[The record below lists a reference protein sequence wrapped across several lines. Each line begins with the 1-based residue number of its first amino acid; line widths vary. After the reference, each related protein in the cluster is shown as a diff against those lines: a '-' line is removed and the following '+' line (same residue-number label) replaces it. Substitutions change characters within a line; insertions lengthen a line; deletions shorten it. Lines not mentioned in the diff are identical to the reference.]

1 MVRKATLQKYKRRER
16 TLITAVQ
23 LDLDTDGFTYQKWE
37 GTQRCKRGD
46 WLVNNHGDTYTIDA
60 DTFARTY
67 RMVSPGLYEKNAS
80 VWAEQ
85 ATQSGTIQTK
95 EGTTAYSAGDYLVF
109 NDPDRKD
116 GYAIKESKFRD
127 LYELV
132 E

>member
-1 MVRKATLQKYKRRER
+1 VGRAILQKYKRRER
-16 TLITAVQ
+16 TFVTAVQ
-23 LDLDTDGFTYQKWE
+23 LDLDTNGFAYQKWA

-46 WLVNNHGDTYTIDA
+46 WLVNNQGDTYTIDGE
-60 DTFARTY
+60 TFERTY

-85 ATQSGTIQTK
+85 AIESGTIQTK
-95 EGTTAYSAGDYLVF
+95 EGSTAYSAGDYLVF

-116 GYAIKESKFRD
+116 GYAMKESKFRD
-127 LYELV
+127 LYESI